1 MTYYD
6 FLKGIQEELEDKIVD
21 FFEDK
26 IKGRF
31 PDSHCKPIFLFAPLC
46 CMIHQE
52 KKTTTTTSD

>member
-26 IKGRF
+26 INGHF
-31 PDSHCKPIFLFAPLC
+31 PDSDCKPIFLFVP
-46 CMIHQE
+46 H
-52 KKTTTTTSD
+52 D